1 MKWKQKIMRLL
12 FALSFISIVTWKMP
26 QNNVDAKEKRV
37 LSTLE
42 QRTYVKQQADV
53 AVSYLVKDNHRL
65 YFDLGRAEKEGV
77 SATAI
82 KIGMGIEQLSE
93 DYSEG
98 KFSATRFLRM
108 SIPFHGNYCGPGHSG
123 NDFTEEPIDILDEGC
138 RRHDLC
144 YQPFSPGA
152 NCDCNREL
160 VEYVRENMPYMDESI
175 LWKAAAIIAW
185 FDSVGQWGC

>member
-1 MKWKQKIMRLL
+1 MRLL
-12 FALSFISIVTWKMP
+12 FALSLISIATGKIP
-26 QNNVDAKEKRV
+26 QNNVDAKEKRA

-82 KIGMGIEQLSE
+82 KIGMEIEQLSE

-98 KFSATRFLRM
+98 NFLRLG
-108 SIPFHGNYCGPGHSG
+108 S
-123 NDFTEEPIDILDEGC
+123 
-138 RRHDLC
+138 
-144 YQPFSPGA
+144 
-152 NCDCNREL
+152 
-160 VEYVRENMPYMDESI
+160 
-175 LWKAAAIIAW
+175 
-185 FDSVGQWGC
+185 